1 MPDLRSGE
9 RAQDAVMDTFNLTPV
24 QRTAAALLL
33 AASVLLGAGSWSAA
47 RQQGAPERNADF
59 QQAAAG
65 IYGRIQLMRNL
76 ERQLLASAANPERA
90 ALYLDKR
97 QQARQ
102 RIDELVR
109 EARATAVNENARE
122 YLEQLVML
130 AQAADARFEKV
141 SAHLATKGNA
151 HLAGWQAL

>member
-1 MPDLRSGE
+1 MVLNLITAQ
-9 RAQDAVMDTFNLTPV
+9 RAAAAAPLLA
-24 QRTAAALLL
+24 AAALVL
-33 AASVLLGAGSWSAA
+33 AAAAGVLL
-47 RQQGAPERNADF
+47 QGAPEGNTDF

-76 ERQLLASAANPERA
+76 ERQLLANAANPERA

-97 QQARQ
+97 QQARR

-109 EARATAVNENARE
+109 EARATAVNEEARE
-122 YLEQLVML
+122 HVERLVVL

-141 SAHLATKGNA
+141 SAYATRKA
-151 HLAGWQAL
+151 P

>member
-1 MPDLRSGE
+1 ML
-9 RAQDAVMDTFNLTPV
+9 
-24 QRTAAALLL
+24 
-33 AASVLLGAGSWSAA
+33 
-47 RQQGAPERNADF
+47 QGAPEHNPDF

-76 ERQLLASAANPERA
+76 ERQLLAAAANPERA

-109 EARATAVNENARE
+109 EARAAAANESARE
-122 YLEQLVML
+122 HVERLVML

-141 SAHLATKGNA
+141 SALAATQGSA
-151 HLAGWQAL
+151 RLEGWQAL

>member
-1 MPDLRSGE
+1 MSSLNFSLAR
-9 RAQDAVMDTFNLTPV
+9 RAAA
-24 QRTAAALLL
+24 AAALLL
-33 AASVLLGAGSWSAA
+33 AAGVL
-47 RQQGAPERNADF
+47 QGAPEHNPDF

-76 ERQLLASAANPERA
+76 ARQLLASSANPGRA

-109 EARATAVNENARE
+109 EARATAVNETARE
-122 YLEQLVML
+122 HVERLVLL

-141 SAHLATKGNA
+141 SAHAAAN
-151 HLAGWQAL
+151 